1 MSRIGNAAMAIPS
14 GVEVDISADMIKVKG
29 PKGELTTKLIEGIDA
44 QVEDGQ
50 LKVTRADDERET
62 KAQHGLV
69 RSLVNNMLIG
79 VSEGF
84 QKDLELR
91 GVGYRVAAKGSDA
104 LELQLGFSHPVSYKA
119 PAGIEFEVPEQTKI
133 MVKGIDKQVVGQV
146 AADIRAFREPEPYKG
161 KGIRYVGEYVIRKAG
176 KAAK

>member
-1 MSRIGNAAMAIPS
+1 MSRIGNAPVAIPG
-14 GVEVDISADMIKVKG
+14 GVEITASPSEVKVKG
-29 PKGELTTKLIEGIDA
+29 PKGELATELPEGIT
-44 QVEDGQ
+44 VEVEEGSVK
-50 LKVTRADDERET
+50 LVRANDERET
-62 KAQHGLV
+62 KALHGLV
-69 RSLVNNMLIG
+69 RSLVNNMIIG

-91 GVGYRVAAKGSDA
+91 GVGYRVAAKGKDA